1 MIQEIKSKSTS
12 HTLSI
17 RDYILSLIESKALNH
32 QSKLPAERALCER
45 FSISRI
51 TLRQALLQ
59 LETEG
64 LIYRQ
69 HHKGWFVSPP
79 RIIYDPA
86 KNMSFTEYVIKQ
98 NREVHNQILSAE
110 KLPATEWMRQS
121 LAMKDHEEEV
131 YVVRRLRSVDR
142 RAVMLEHLYINGTRC
157 QGLLDHPIEQS
168 VSNVLK
174 DHYGLTITR
183 SEVHLHSTALTEAQA
198 ADLNV
203 APGTPAIYVIRT
215 NYDERGEIAIVDQ
228 EFWRHDALEI
238 TTSSRATEATAG
250 PETASLSA
258 GLQTLVQEYSSLA
271 SRHAQQLSELL
282 SEQAKTRTDL
292 KRAEEQIAALQQ
304 RITGLEQPR

>member
-1 MIQEIKSKSTS
+1 MIREIKSKSTS
-12 HTLSI
+12 HTLLI
-17 RDYILSLIESKALNH
+17 RDYILSLIDNKTLNH
-32 QSKLPAERALCER
+32 KSKLPAERTLCER

-79 RIIYDPA
+79 RILYDPA
-86 KNMSFTEYVIKQ
+86 KNMSFTEYVTKQ

-110 KLPATEWMRQS
+110 KLPATSWMRQS
-121 LAMKDHEEEV
+121 LAMKDHEEDV
-131 YVVRRLRSVDR
+131 YVVRRLRSVDG
-142 RAVMLEHLYINGTRC
+142 RAVMLEHLYINGSRC
-157 QGLLDHPIEQS
+157 QGLLEHPIEQS

-174 DHYGLTITR
+174 DNYGLTITR
-183 SEVHLHSTALTEAQA
+183 SEVRLHSTALTEAQA

-215 NYDERGEIAIVDQ
+215 NYDEQGEITIVDQ

-238 TTSSRATEATAG
+238 TTGSRTTEPLAG
-250 PETASLSA
+250 TETPLLSA
-258 GLQTLVQEYSSLA
+258 GLQTLIQEYSTLVG
-271 SRHAQQLSELL
+271 RQAQQLSELL
-282 SEQAKTRTDL
+282 NELTQTHADQKRTE
-292 KRAEEQIAALQQ
+292 RQITVLHQ
-304 RITGLEQPR
+304 RLDELEKEH